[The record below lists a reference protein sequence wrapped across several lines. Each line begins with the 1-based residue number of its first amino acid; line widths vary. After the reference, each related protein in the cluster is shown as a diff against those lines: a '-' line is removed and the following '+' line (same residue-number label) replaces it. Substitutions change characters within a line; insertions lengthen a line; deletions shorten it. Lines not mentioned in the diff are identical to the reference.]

1 MKRLVSPEDTLF
13 LVPDR
18 QSLDGIITRR
28 GLDPVHAGNLR
39 QLCDFVSIG
48 ADGRSGAKQSGDWC
62 LFIAA
67 DSSKDTQQ
75 VRSPRRL
82 ITLSHSNVHSSHPE
96 LTSPAMYLLRLALS
110 LCHPTTT
117 RSIAVHPARRR
128 SAQSSPQFP
137 MSGRS
142 DARGTCTP

>member
-1 MKRLVSPEDTLF
+1 MPALVTPELTIQRLSSKAELEAWVNARSIHWKLRGN
-13 LVPDR
+13 LS
-18 QSLDGIITRR
+18 QLL
-28 GLDPVHAGNLR
+28 GLDPLPAGR
-39 QLCDFVSIG
+39 TRHQ
-48 ADGRSGAKQSGDWC
+48 ATR